1 MWKRYCSCVFLP
13 FTRPAQLAELS
24 RNEFYP
30 ELFSHNALFKFFCD
44 IHDKSAIFN
53 ISRQNVTIFLY
64 RKWIERE
71 ETKKK
76 WGNVENESL
85 STPSSFSLEI
95 SISSSFSHSLSIFL
109 HPRCKNAASCAALV
123 VFSIRHKSQTRRRL
137 LEIAKHVF
145 DQSNKH
151 KGSWQN
157 WLSSWW
163 LKKSSSTTHTGSFIT
178 EGLFGFQKLIFFS
191 TNNGNFSNNHVSTST
206 SFILFF
212 FDSLIQQ

>member
-1 MWKRYCSCVFLP
+1 MDREGGNKEEMRKYREWICLNFLILSP
-13 FTRPAQLAELS
+13 FPLHSLI
-24 RNEFYP
+24 
-30 ELFSHNALFKFFCD
+30 LFPFPH
-44 IHDKSAIFN
+44 
-53 ISRQNVTIFLY
+53 
-64 RKWIERE
+64 
-71 ETKKK
+71 
-76 WGNVENESL
+76 SL
-85 STPSSFSLEI
+85 

-212 FDSLIQQ
+212 FDSLIQQKCSGYISTSTRSITNGLPLLLSSQCTPTLVKLRNKKKIYHF